1 MVAIVPYR
9 PGWAAEFA
17 RLERRLDDILGMR
30 SLRIDHIGS
39 TAVPG
44 LASKDVIDIQVTVA
58 RLADADPLAAAGF
71 RAQPFLRDHVPP
83 GAVDDEREWSKRFF
97 NLPDDERRGNVHIR
111 VDGRANQRYPLL
123 FRDYLRA
130 HPSAAEAYGRLKV
143 SLAKELADAE
153 SYPDVKDPACDL
165 IWIAAEDW
173 AAATGWVLGTTS

>member
-1 MVAIVPYR
+1 V
-9 PGWAAEFA
+9 EFA
-17 RLERRLDDILGMR
+17 RLERRLDDILGTR
-30 SLRIDHIGS
+30 ALRIDHIGS

-83 GAVDDEREWSKRFF
+83 GAVDDEREWTKRFF

-130 HPSAAEAYGRLKV
+130 YPSAAEAYGRLKV